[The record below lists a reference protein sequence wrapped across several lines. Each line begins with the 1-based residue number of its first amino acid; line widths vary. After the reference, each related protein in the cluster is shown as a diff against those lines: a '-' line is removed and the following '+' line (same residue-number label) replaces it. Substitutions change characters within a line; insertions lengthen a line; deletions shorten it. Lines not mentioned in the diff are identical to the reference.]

1 MEKFLVVFL
10 EKTWYIKNNGYHMPC
25 YKWEKPAEMPELV
38 LPKEIMEKNVKKQK
52 KHIISTVQ
60 KGSIAE
66 ELELVP
72 GDALLSVNGQPV
84 EDIFDYRYL
93 MNEEYVVLE
102 IEKANKEIWELE
114 VEKEYEEDLGV
125 EFEQDLMD
133 DYRSCSNHC
142 IFCFIDQMP
151 PGMRE
156 TLYFKDDDSR
166 LSFIQGNY
174 VTLTNMSDH
183 DIDRIIRYHLEPIN
197 ISFQTMNPELR
208 CKMLHNRF
216 AGNALDKVQKLYE
229 AGITMNGQIVLCKG
243 VNDGKELEESIR
255 KLSAYAP
262 VLQSISVVPVG
273 LTKFRDGLYP
283 LKLFQKEDA
292 CEVLDMIHSWQDKML
307 EKYRIHFVHASDE
320 WYILAGRELPGEES
334 YDGYLQL
341 ENGVGMLRL
350 LGNEV
355 QETLDEMEGDDR
367 KVRAVSATGALAAP
381 FIRKYMQKI
390 QEKFPNVQVDVVP
403 IRNDFFGETITVS
416 GLITAQDLENQLKGM
431 NLGDKLLIPCNM
443 LKNEEDVFLD
453 DVSVEELSRKL
464 NTEIVIVDEGGADLV
479 SAVLDP
485 PKHKKQKRRQ
495 MYEQTGS
502 SDSGKA

>member
-1 MEKFLVVFL
+1 M
-10 EKTWYIKNNGYHMPC
+10 
-25 YKWEKPAEMPELV
+25 
-38 LPKEIMEKNVKKQK
+38 KKQN
-52 KHIISTVQ
+52 KHVIAIVQ
-60 KGSIAE
+60 DGSIAQ

-72 GDALLSVNGQPV
+72 GDILLTVNGQPV

-93 MNEEYVVLE
+93 MNEEFVVLE
-102 IEKANKEIWELE
+102 VEKANGEIWELE
-114 VEKEYEEDLGV
+114 VEKEYEEDLGIT
-125 EFEQDLMD
+125 FEKDLMD

-151 PGMRE
+151 PGMRD

-197 ISFQTMNPELR
+197 ISIQTMNPELR

-216 AGNALDKVQKLYE
+216 AGVALKKLQKLYD

-243 VNDGKELEESIR
+243 VNDGKELDDSIR
-255 KLSAYAP
+255 KMSAYAP
-262 VLQSISVVPVG
+262 VLQSVSVVPVG
-273 LTKFRDGLYP
+273 LTKFREGLYP
-283 LKLFQKEDA
+283 MEQFQKEDA
-292 CEVLDMIHSWQDKML
+292 LEVLDIIHSWQKKMMDQ
-307 EKYRIHFVHASDE
+307 YGIHFIHASDE
-320 WYILAGRELPGEES
+320 WYILAGKDLPLEES

-350 LGNEV
+350 LGEEV
-355 QETLDEMEGDDR
+355 KEAVAGRTGDDR
-367 KVRAVSATGALAAP
+367 RIKAVSATGALAAP
-381 FIRKYMQKI
+381 FIKKYMEMI
-390 QEKFPNVQVDVVP
+390 HEKFPNVEVDVIS
-403 IRNDFFGETITVS
+403 IRNEFFGETITVS
-416 GLITAQDLENQLKGM
+416 GLITGQDLIRQLSGRD
-431 NLGDKLLIPCNM
+431 LGEKLLLPCNM

-453 DVSVEELSRKL
+453 DISVEELSRKL
-464 NTEIVIVDEGGADLV
+464 NVEIVIVDEGGSDLV

-485 PKHKKQKRRQ
+485 IEHKKQKRRQ

-502 SDSGKA
+502 SNCGQA